1 MYGSP
6 LVLGANMI
14 DLLLRQV
21 QIEGELEPVDVA
33 VDGGVIIGRGTE
45 LNYAAKR
52 EIAGNGRFHT
62 PPFVESHLHL
72 DIALMN
78 DWKRPG
84 RPEPYLS
91 HYGLNESM
99 ERRRR
104 DFTVADIERR
114 ASKALEMASRHG
126 VTALRAQC
134 HVDREVGLKHVE
146 VLQRVK
152 EKYADRVTVQ
162 IVTFPQQGLINHPD
176 NADLFR
182 EAFNIGADVMGG
194 ASNLD
199 VDENGRV
206 AWQDHIN
213 AAFDLAMEL
222 DIDLD
227 IHADLGIPQSVTL
240 DELETVYIARQ
251 TIKRGYQGRV
261 VVGHASTLGV
271 ATPDV
276 AAEAISLIKEAELTI
291 TSQPDLYRLGREDT
305 HNVRRGL
312 TCVKQLLSAG
322 VNVTYASNN
331 VRDAL
336 RPMGNFDLLEEGL
349 ILSYGAHMDTIEEFN
364 TILQMST
371 TNAAKALRL
380 PRYGLKTGCT
390 ADFVILDA
398 PTPSA
403 AIIGQAAKVFVF
415 KNGRLLTVNK
425 TGSQLFDMNARHETH
440 NSE

>member
-1 MYGSP
+1 
-6 LVLGANMI
+6 
-14 DLLLRQV
+14 
-21 QIEGELEPVDVA
+21 VA
-33 VDGGVIIGRGTE
+33 VDEGVIVDRRLH
-45 LNYAAKR
+45 LNFAAR
-52 EIAGNGRFHT
+52 QEIDGNGRLLI
-62 PPFVESHLHL
+62 PSFVESHLHL

-78 DWKRPG
+78 DWQTPG

-104 DFTVADIERR
+104 DFTVEDIERR
-114 ASKALEMASRHG
+114 ASTALELASRHG

-146 VLQRVK
+146 VLQKVK

-176 NADLFR
+176 NAALFR
-182 EAFNIGADVMGG
+182 EAFRIGADVMGG

-199 VDENGRV
+199 VDDSGHLGNGRID
-206 AWQDHIN
+206 WQGHIN

-227 IHADLGIPQSVTL
+227 IHADLGIPPTVTL
-240 DELETVYIARQ
+240 DELETVYIAQQ
-251 TIKRGYQGRV
+251 TIERGYQGRV
-261 VVGHASTLGV
+261 TVGHACTLGV

-276 AAEAISLIKEAELTI
+276 AAEAIALIREAELNI
-291 TSQPDLYRLGREDT
+291 ISQPDLYRLGRDDT

-312 TCVKQLLSAG
+312 TRVKELLAAG

-349 ILSYGAHMDTIEEFN
+349 ILSYGAHMDTVEEFN
-364 TILQMST
+364 TILKMST
-371 TNAAKALRL
+371 YNAAKALRL
-380 PRYGLKTGCT
+380 PDYGLKPGCT
-390 ADFVILDA
+390 ADFVVLDA
-398 PTPSA
+398 PNPSA
-403 AIIGQAAKVFVF
+403 AIIGQVEKTVVV
-415 KNGRLLTVNK
+415 KNGRIMAANQTFNQLYNGSLATNLLKN
-425 TGSQLFDMNARHETH
+425 D
-440 NSE
+440 